1 MALLDGNYNNIC
13 EEEEGEN
20 KANGVKAE
28 ICHLHAAAWE

>member
-13 EEEEGEN
+13 EEEEEGEN

-28 ICHLHAAAWE
+28 I